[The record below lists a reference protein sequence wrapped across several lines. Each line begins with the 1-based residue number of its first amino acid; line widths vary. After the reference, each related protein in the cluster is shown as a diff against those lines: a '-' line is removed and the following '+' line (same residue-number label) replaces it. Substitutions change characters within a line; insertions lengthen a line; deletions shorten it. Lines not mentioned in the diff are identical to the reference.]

1 MLFGYPVEATADNW
15 FHECLFTTLKTVHES
30 LQNRQAPPVWPQVIP
45 DSYRE
50 SLKGRHGLRDRLI
63 AYQAAL
69 ASLSNDELEQVITA
83 LEEQNEIEGLLS
95 ATCNCKT
102 INDLPQAI
110 REALKDLFEFCFKL
124 LTDLGVRDKQY
135 SLIYTST
142 QYHVCPFCGCEFFD
156 APGAPR
162 EALDHYLA
170 ESKYPFAAVNLRNLV
185 PMGNKCNS
193 KYKLAQ
199 DILYTDD
206 GARRKSFYPYRET
219 NIKLSLERSEPFEGE
234 QGLFPLPYWRI
245 DFEPDA
251 EEVTT
256 WNTVFH
262 IQERYQRDILDREFM
277 SWLREFSS
285 WCKSANNMTPSSEAE
300 VVNALER
307 FCEHMET
314 MGMRDRAFLKA
325 AMFRMLLHYYQQGH
339 QRLIT
344 LLNGVV
350 IGSMA

>member
-1 MLFGYPVEATADNW
+1 MLFGYPVEATAENW
-15 FHECLFTTLKTVHES
+15 FHDCLVATLQTIHDSLQNGQVPPTWPQMIPDFYRETLKTRS
-30 LQNRQAPPVWPQVIP
+30 
-45 DSYRE
+45 
-50 SLKGRHGLRDRLI
+50 GLRDRLLT
-63 AYQAAL
+63 YQTALAAL
-69 ASLSNDELEQVITA
+69 NNDELGQINTA
-83 LEEQNEIEGLLS
+83 LIEQNEIESLLS
-95 ATCNCKT
+95 ATCNCEA
-102 INDLPQAI
+102 INDLPQSV
-110 REALKDLFEFCFKL
+110 RQPLKDLFEFSFSL
-124 LTDLGVRDKQY
+124 LTDLGVRDQQY
-135 SLIYTST
+135 GVIYQST

-206 GARRKSFYPYRET
+206 GARRKSFYPYSES

-245 DFEPDA
+245 DFEPET

-285 WCKSANNMTPSSEAE
+285 WCKSANVMPNSEQE
-300 VVNALER
+300 IVNALTR
-307 FCEHMET
+307 YCEHMET
-314 MGMRDRAFLKA
+314 MQMRDRAFLKA
-325 AMFRMLLHYYQQGH
+325 AVFRMLLHHYGQGH

-344 LLNGVV
+344 LVNGVV
-350 IGSMA
+350 VGGMA